1 MRLCASALLLLVVG
15 CLGQQIP
22 PPTRIILLDGWH
34 NDEKQQLH
42 YRWDGTY
49 QGGFSQLGT
58 LLRELGGNLRTL
70 KEPITGTSLRGADC
84 LILVDPDTPA
94 ETESP
99 RFFDD
104 KEAAAID
111 EWVSNGGNLVLLG
124 NDKGNA
130 EFEHFNKVATRF
142 GIKFVEGK
150 HVNQQGLSK
159 LKLKSNGKHP
169 VFAGDL
175 EFYGVDLA
183 PLEVTAAGAEILM
196 SDNGVALM
204 AIIKHGKGSVFAL
217 GDPWLYNEYIGS
229 SDNRQIGQNLFRYLL
244 WKR

>member
-1 MRLCASALLLLVVG
+1 MRLRASVLLLLVVG
-15 CLGQQIP
+15 CSGQSNP
-22 PPTRIILLDGWH
+22 PSTKIILLDGWH

-49 QGGFSQLGT
+49 QGGFSELRE
-58 LLRELGGNLRTL
+58 LLRGLGGNLRTL
-70 KEPITGTSLRGADC
+70 KEPITERALQGADC
-84 LILVDPDTPA
+84 FIVVDPDTPA
-94 ETESP
+94 ETEAP

-111 EWVSNGGNLVLLG
+111 GWVRQGGTLVLLG

-150 HVNQQGLSK
+150 HANQQGVSK
-159 LKLKSNGKHP
+159 LKLKGDGKHP
-169 VFAGDL
+169 VFAADL

-183 PLEVTAAGAEILM
+183 PLEVNAAGAEILM

-204 AIIKHGKGSVFAL
+204 AIVKHGKGSVFAL